1 MLIFIHCHL
10 ALFNLP
16 GLFEDFASNL
26 DSALPIALNYDHHD
40 SPVQTWITEKINEF
54 YFGNSLSK
62 EKEKN
67 VTNVRNYS
75 VNLVKEM
82 SYECLFDFTFNM

>member
-1 MLIFIHCHL
+1 MFFLLCHI

-16 GLFEDFASNL
+16 GLFEDFATNL

-67 VTNVRNYS
+67 VTNVRNYL
-75 VNLVKEM
+75 VKLVKEM
-82 SYECLFDFTFNM
+82 GYESSFDFTFKM

>member
-1 MLIFIHCHL
+1 MFLISCHL

-16 GLFEDFASNL
+16 GLFEDFATNL
-26 DSALPIALNYDHHD
+26 DLALPIALNYDHHD
-40 SPVQTWITEKINEF
+40 SSVQEWITEKINEF

-67 VTNVRNYS
+67 VTNV
-75 VNLVKEM
+75 
-82 SYECLFDFTFNM
+82 